1 MKRFLH
7 KLLGDKGERIAIR
20 FLRKQGYR
28 ILDRQHHN
36 QFGELDI
43 IALDNHQIVFI
54 EVKTRRT
61 INAGRPF
68 EAVDNTKQKK
78 IARAALGWL
87 KDKRRLNQSC
97 RFDVISIVWQDD
109 RSTPQIDHYQ
119 NAFEAPGTGE
129 FYS

>member
-7 KLLGDKGERIAIR
+7 KLLGDKGEREAVR

-28 ILDRQHHN
+28 ILDRQHRN

-43 IALDNHQIVFI
+43 IALDNNQIVFI

-61 INAGRPF
+61 TDAGRPF
-68 EAVDNTKQKK
+68 EAVDIAKQKK
-78 IARAALGWL
+78 IARTALGWL

-109 RSTPQIDHYQ
+109 RSAPQIDHYQ
-119 NAFEAPGTGE
+119 NAFDAPGTGE